1 MQGEHRNTQTY
12 DSPLT
17 NADCEYVFLLRRITS
32 AERTLEIKV
41 DFTPATSGTQPGD
54 ARCFSVLPTFNHDHK
69 FYTPSF
75 ILEEDQVLIN
85 INLVEAAG
93 EGLRML

>member
-1 MQGEHRNTQTY
+1 MQEEHRNTQTC

-41 DFTPATSGTQPGD
+41 DFTPATSGTLSATSGD

-75 ILEEDQVLIN
+75 ILEEDQVHLI
-85 INLVEAAG
+85 LV
-93 EGLRML
+93 

>member
-17 NADCEYVFLLRRITS
+17 NANCEYVFLLRRITS

-41 DFTPATSGTQPGD
+41 DFTPATSGPQSAHPGD
-54 ARCFSVLPTFNHDHK
+54 APCFSVLPTFNHDHK

-75 ILEEDQVLIN
+75 ILEEDQVPM
-85 INLVEAAG
+85 NLV
-93 EGLRML
+93 